1 MHPPLPFPSSTCV
14 KPLQEF
20 TFWIM
25 PIHIHTQIH
34 WLINIY
40 LKSTV
45 YNLHILWSININPS
59 DHHGY
64 FPVFR
69 STLLSYGVRT
79 RLFRSF
85 FCWYRIIFDST
96 ILLSRKHFMS
106 VCSVFRGTIKYELQ
120 KQFQRKRHLRNQL
133 RIFRC
138 LYEIQ
143 LEIFSPRELSLKK
156 PAQMSKAKWTKNK
169 P

>member
-1 MHPPLPFPSSTCV
+1 
-14 KPLQEF
+14 
-20 TFWIM
+20 
-25 PIHIHTQIH
+25 
-34 WLINIY
+34 
-40 LKSTV
+40 
-45 YNLHILWSININPS
+45 
-59 DHHGY
+59 
-64 FPVFR
+64 
-69 STLLSYGVRT
+69 
-79 RLFRSF
+79 
-85 FCWYRIIFDST
+85 
-96 ILLSRKHFMS
+96 MS

-169 P
+169 PQPQENLDWLYKFFNINEKTVLVEDAECLKKCFFPTEISVFSNSFWIALHTGMLFVVRKYEVKGGYCILVMR